1 MEIIKQRNTDDFLP
15 FIAYKPEHTKKP
27 ALIVHLHGA
36 GERGNGEEEL
46 EKVLIHGLPKI
57 ANDENL
63 KNTVLVMP
71 QCPCDTF
78 WVARVETIRKFIDQM
93 IERFD
98 VDENRIYL
106 CGLSMGGYGTW
117 YTAMAYPD
125 LFAAVAPCCGGGMP
139 WNARVLKMPIWAFHG
154 LKDTTVLPSETIN
167 MANALKDWH
176 PDFKLTL
183 YEDVQHG
190 SWELAFTSD
199 LIEWFLTKSK

>member
-1 MEIIKQRNTDDFLP
+1 MEIIKQRNTDSVLP
-15 FIAYKPEHTKKP
+15 FVAYKPEKTVKP
-27 ALIVHLHGA
+27 ALIIHLHGA
-36 GERGNGEEEL
+36 GERGNGGEEL
-46 EKVLIHGLPKI
+46 EKVLLHGLPKI

-63 KNTVLVMP
+63 ENTVLVMP
-71 QCPCDTF
+71 QCPSDSF
-78 WVARVETIRKFIDQM
+78 WVAKIESLKKFIDQM

-106 CGLSMGGYGTW
+106 CGLSMGGFGTW

-139 WNARVLKMPIWAFHG
+139 WNAKVLKMPIWAFHG
-154 LKDTTVLPSETIN
+154 LKDTTVLPNQTID

-190 SWELAFTSD
+190 SWEYAFTSE
-199 LIEWFLTKSK
+199 LIKWFLTKSK

>member
-1 MEIIKQRNTDDFLP
+1 MKITKQRNDDDFLP
-15 FIAYKPEHTKKP
+15 FIAYEPENTVKP
-27 ALIVHLHGA
+27 ALIIHLHGA
-36 GERGNGEEEL
+36 GERGNGVEDL

-63 KNTVLVMP
+63 ENTVLVMP
-71 QCPCDTF
+71 QCPSDSF
-78 WVARVETIRKFIDQM
+78 WVAKIETLKKFIDQM
-93 IERFD
+93 IKRFD
-98 VDENRIYL
+98 VDEKRVYL
-106 CGLSMGGYGTW
+106 CGLSMGGFGTW

-139 WNARVLKMPIWAFHG
+139 WNAKVLKMPIWAFHG
-154 LKDTTVLPSETIN
+154 LKDTTVLPNQTID

-190 SWELAFTSD
+190 SWEYAFTSE
-199 LIEWFLTKSK
+199 LIKWFLTKSK